1 MKFKKKHPGLLLTSR
16 HDTELGAD
24 TEKKRHFIPHMENM
38 TSRSRLQLTE
48 YEKKK
53 YYLLYTQAEECKALA
68 TVDKKGK

>member
-1 MKFKKKHPGLLLTSR
+1 
-16 HDTELGAD
+16 
-24 TEKKRHFIPHMENM
+24 MENM

-68 TVDKKGK
+68 TVDEKGK